1 MKEVFS
7 ISLIQKQNQMLFR
20 KVRESFYSI
29 TWVCIISRIN
39 KAEIK
44 FMISKDSFKVQNISI
59 RFSIN
64 IIK

>member
-7 ISLIQKQNQMLFR
+7 ISLIQKKNQMLFR

-29 TWVCIISRIN
+29 IWICIISRIT

-44 FMISKDSFKVQNISI
+44 FMISKDSFKIQNISI

-64 IIK
+64 ITK